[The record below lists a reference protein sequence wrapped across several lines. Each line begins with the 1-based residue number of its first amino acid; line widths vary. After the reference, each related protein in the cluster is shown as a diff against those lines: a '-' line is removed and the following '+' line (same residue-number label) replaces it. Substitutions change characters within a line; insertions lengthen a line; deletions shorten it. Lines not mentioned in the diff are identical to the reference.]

1 MSVVTVSRKAS
12 VDEVAAE
19 MDRRGRAIEKLEAQR
34 DALLDALRDIDAVA
48 VDYGH
53 YESAAR
59 TMKEIAGK
67 AVQIAPGCPGFEV
80 EPGVFSGCNQSAGDC
95 PVCGK

>member
-12 VDEVAAE
+12 DDEIAAE
-19 MDRRGRAIEKLEAQR
+19 MDRRGKVIESLEVQR
-34 DALLDALRDIDAVA
+34 DALLDALHSIDAVA
-48 VDYGH
+48 VDFGH

-67 AVQIAPGCPGFEV
+67 ALGYA
-80 EPGVFSGCNQSAGDC
+80 
-95 PVCGK
+95 